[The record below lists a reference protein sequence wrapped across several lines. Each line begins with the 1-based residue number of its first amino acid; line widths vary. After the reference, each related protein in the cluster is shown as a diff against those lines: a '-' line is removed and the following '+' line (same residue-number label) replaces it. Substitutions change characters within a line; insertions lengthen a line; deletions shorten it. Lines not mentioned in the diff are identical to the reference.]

1 MFIGSYDQSPRLMD
15 VYGDT
20 EGDVVGVG
28 SQLREDLA
36 EAMLESP
43 AGAATKDPGEW
54 VILPQGDVKQTC
66 RVG

>member
-1 MFIGSYDQSPRLMD
+1 MD
-15 VYGDT
+15 VYGDS
-20 EGDVVGVG
+20 EGDVIGVG

-36 EAMLESP
+36 EAMLEGP

-54 VILPQGDVKQTC
+54 LILPRGDVKQTC

>member
-1 MFIGSYDQSPRLMD
+1 MD
-15 VYGDT
+15 VYSES
-20 EGDVVGVG
+20 EGDVLGVG

-43 AGAATKDPGEW
+43 AGATTKEPGES

-66 RVG
+66 IVG